1 MRAYWTERFYNEHR
15 WSKNIIELR
24 KQEKIY
30 FSIKDY
36 VNAEKVKQLCQQ
48 LERKEVED
56 MQEQMVVKLT
66 KEETTL
72 RKKQSNAMS
81 TLLRRI

>member
-36 VNAEKVKQLCQQ
+36 VNAEKVKQLCQ
-48 LERKEVED
+48 
-56 MQEQMVVKLT
+56 
-66 KEETTL
+66 
-72 RKKQSNAMS
+72 
-81 TLLRRI
+81 

>member
-1 MRAYWTERFYNEHR
+1 
-15 WSKNIIELR
+15 
-24 KQEKIY
+24 
-30 FSIKDY
+30 
-36 VNAEKVKQLCQQ
+36 
-48 LERKEVED
+48 

>member
-1 MRAYWTERFYNEHR
+1 M
-15 WSKNIIELR
+15 
-24 KQEKIY
+24 
-30 FSIKDY
+30 
-36 VNAEKVKQLCQQ
+36 NAEKVKQLCQQ

-56 MQEQMVVKLT
+56 MQDLLAVKLT

-72 RKKQSNAMS
+72 RKKQQNQMQ